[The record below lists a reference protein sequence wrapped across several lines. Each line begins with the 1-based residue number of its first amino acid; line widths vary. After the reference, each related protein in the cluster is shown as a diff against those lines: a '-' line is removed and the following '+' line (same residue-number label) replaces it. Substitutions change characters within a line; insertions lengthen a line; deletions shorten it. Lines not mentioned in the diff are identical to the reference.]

1 MGGSRFN
8 RCVFVAGLSAV
19 MLTGSANGISF
30 SIDGLSPEFTV
41 GVQGVAG
48 AGVITPGDIYTPVAS
63 FAGVGLTPVAPP
75 GVLTIN
81 LPGEVNALSFGRAPA
96 SFNANHPASFSL
108 DRGSAGVAGTASA
121 NEFAGAGLG
130 SEQSSDIFRSTFN
143 NTNTIFGDGDG
154 VSQVGNPN
162 PAAFPLNVGE
172 TATFPFPPQPPFP
185 PSNSS
190 DLDALDLRFSP
201 SAGGGGPPS
210 PTGRIF
216 LSVDT
221 GTAPSLGFSAGDV
234 LVDPSGLG
242 TATPGFYANEAVL
255 GLIGA
260 NDIDALVVYD
270 DGDNVF
276 LPGTDIVLFSLAPGS
291 GHLGLLDPISGLAIN
306 EGDILIDGASAQAL
320 LGSLSPNA
328 AILHTAESLGL
339 RTTRAGLGGNDN
351 LNALDIPEPATGLL
365 LCVTVPFVVRRSRF

>member
-1 MGGSRFN
+1 MGTSNFRAS
-8 RCVFVAGLSAV
+8 VFLAGLTAAV
-19 MLTGSANGISF
+19 FTGSANGISF

-41 GVQGVAG
+41 GIQGVAG
-48 AGVITPGDIYTPVAS
+48 AGVIAPGDIYTPVAS

-96 SFNANHPASFSL
+96 SFSANHPASFSL
-108 DRGSAGVAGTASA
+108 DRGSAGVVGTASA
-121 NEFAGAGLG
+121 NEFNGAGLG
-130 SEQSSDIFRSTFN
+130 SEQSSDIFRSVYN
-143 NTNTIFGDGDG
+143 NSNTLFGDGDG
-154 VSQVGNPN
+154 VSQFGNPN
-162 PAAFPLNVGE
+162 PAGFPLNVGE
-172 TATFPFPPQPPFP
+172 TATYPFPPQPPIP

-216 LSVDT
+216 LSVDAS
-221 GTAPSLGFSAGDV
+221 TAGSLGFSAGDV

-242 TATPGFYANEAVL
+242 TANPNFYASSAIL
-255 GLIGA
+255 GLVGP

-270 DGDNVF
+270 DGDNIF
-276 LPGTDIVLFSLAPGS
+276 QPGTDIVLFSLAPGS
-291 GHLGLLDPISGLAIN
+291 AYLGQLDPITGLAIT
-306 EGDILIDGASAQAL
+306 EGDILIDGASAQLL

-339 RTTRAGLGGNDN
+339 RTTRAGLAGNDN
-351 LNALDIPEPATGLL
+351 LNALDVPEPATGLL
-365 LCVTVPFVVRRSRF
+365 LFVTASAVLRRTRC